1 MSYAS
6 ATDLTT
12 YGLPATALGQLTS
25 PQILAALVE
34 ASSRVDSFLRGRF
47 ALPLLSWETDIT
59 QATCAIAAYNLLS
72 IRGYNPGSGADINIR
87 DRYLDTLKWLAQVQ
101 KNMAHPNVTPS
112 AAQTTSYAQPN
123 ITTSSVISLSSG
135 RTARN
140 RGW

>member
-6 ATDLTT
+6 AIDLTT
-12 YGLPATALGQLTS
+12 YGLPSTAIGNLTPTQVS
-25 PQILAALVE
+25 AALTE

-47 ALPLLSWETDIT
+47 ALPLVAWETDIT

-72 IRGYNPGSGADINIR
+72 IRGYNPGSGADVNIR
-87 DRYLDTLKWLAQVQ
+87 DRYLDTLRWLSQVQ
-101 KNMAHPNVTPS
+101 KNMAHPNITPA
-112 AAQTTSYAQPN
+112 AAQSAGYAQPN